1 MVAPPGDRDKE
12 GSSND
17 QMRRYLPR
25 PPSEIQDNMSS
36 MFSSIVRHKRQ
47 VFTFPSSVQAVRVT
61 TLTRSTFK
69 WEVSGILAQL
79 SNLTFL

>member
-25 PPSEIQDNMSS
+25 PPARYKTTCPPCFPPLSVINVRFLLSS
-36 MFSSIVRHKRQ
+36 
-47 VFTFPSSVQAVRVT
+47 
-61 TLTRSTFK
+61 
-69 WEVSGILAQL
+69 L
-79 SNLTFL
+79 SPEYTEDTCYNTYTARGEYLQPTE